1 MKAVRWILFGAL
13 LAVFV
18 LFAIP
23 NWTLIQGVNFGFAVL
38 DVRLPLLV
46 LLGFVLGW
54 LPTML
59 MHWTA
64 RATWRRRTAKV
75 DRMLEE
81 ALSTGPRTT
90 PVTPASTPGVSA
102 YPAQAQPTIVPP
114 GA

>member
-1 MKAVRWILFGAL
+1 MNAVRWIVFGAL

-23 NWTLIQGVNFGFAVL
+23 NWTVVQVNLGTTLL
-38 DVRLPLLV
+38 DIRLPLLV
-46 LLGFVLGW
+46 LAGFVIGW
-54 LPTML
+54 LPTIL

-75 DRMLEE
+75 DRMLED
-81 ALSTGPRTT
+81 ALSTGPRTAPS
-90 PVTPASTPGVSA
+90 PVLAP
-102 YPAQAQPTIVPP
+102 YPVQAQPTIVPP